1 MFLSF
6 QANHSQSIRL
16 CAQLFHFVSF
26 VFGWTGLGLSARP
39 YINMPVPWQLARKL
53 PWKQGQSTVELSA
66 WELKRH
72 LRGQRISWEMPL
84 RFSKAWNLLIS
95 VPGGLW
101 VNGGVGIM
109 KMKPKTYWTQIFTL
123 GQGGAWPTRGNR
135 GHARWDLVGSLT
147 LYNGLFHFQL
157 RSFMSMKLWEDGPF
171 FVAAQWFWRDFVKQ
185 RFCHARRRQPKSKAS
200 EYISERVHI
209 SLLLERP
216 CTPCRAYSWSLVV
229 GCRAKRH
236 P

>member
-123 GQGGAWPTRGNR
+123 GQGGAWPTRGVMQGGIWLDHWHCTTDFSISSWGVLCPWSCGRMDLFSLQRNGFEEILWSKGFVTQDVDSPSPRLLSIHLR
-135 GHARWDLVGSLT
+135 G
-147 LYNGLFHFQL
+147 
-157 RSFMSMKLWEDGPF
+157 
-171 FVAAQWFWRDFVKQ
+171 
-185 RFCHARRRQPKSKAS
+185 C
-200 EYISERVHI
+200 ISHCCLKDPAHRAEHI
-209 SLLLERP
+209 LG
-216 CTPCRAYSWSLVV
+216 V
-229 GCRAKRH
+229 
-236 P
+236 